1 MHHRGAFVSSK
12 KRFLTK
18 VFLDLYVSSIKA
30 ALMSMARDHRCQR
43 SLNVLISDF
52 LPFRFLFVF
61 SIGPITTGCNLCGR
75 ENSKFSSTTQVQS
88 SLTTPRH
95 LRSSCRRSSTPLKSR
110 YAAQPTILPLV
121 SWLEYPDEIICVWTW
136 SGAVYAK
143 TASSRSKCL
152 LPTNSDRPL
161 ATSAF
166 LLPQCSIA
174 L

>member
-1 MHHRGAFVSSK
+1 MIKVTLILRQTGAFMSSK

-110 YAAQPTILPLV
+110 YASQPSIYPSCLVIGV
-121 SWLEYPDEIICVWTW
+121 SWWNNLRLNLVRRRLCQDGFKSVQ
-136 SGAVYAK
+136 V
-143 TASSRSKCL
+143 
-152 LPTNSDRPL
+152 
-161 ATSAF
+161 SA
-166 LLPQCSIA
+166 A
-174 L
+174 N